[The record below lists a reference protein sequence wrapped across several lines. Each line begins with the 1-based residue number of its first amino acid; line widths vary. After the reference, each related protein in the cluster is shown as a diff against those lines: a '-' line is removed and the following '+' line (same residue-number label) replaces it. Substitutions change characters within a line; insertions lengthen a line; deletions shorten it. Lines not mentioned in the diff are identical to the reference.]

1 MKIQSSGDQK
11 KIHISISGSIN
22 QTGAE
27 ELKKHLNGLNL
38 EHTTEVVIDFAKV
51 SYIGS
56 AGVGK
61 FLLLYKNLVI
71 DDARIFSTA
80 FYLPCQAEGGD
91 HFFLRTLTTD
101 DDVPLQKTIV
111 SLKDQSGHQVG
122 CILRSVITDEN
133 CDGHL
138 NGGSRNFFIEPFF
151 RI

>member
-1 MKIQSSGDQK
+1 MKIQTSGDQE

-38 EHTTEVVIDFAKV
+38 EHTTEVVIDFAKI

-71 DDARIFSTA
+71 EDARIRMINVPSDIYSLLMDMKLDEIFS
-80 FYLPCQAEGGD
+80 
-91 HFFLRTLTTD
+91 
-101 DDVPLQKTIV
+101 
-111 SLKDQSGHQVG
+111 
-122 CILRSVITDEN
+122 
-133 CDGHL
+133 
-138 NGGSRNFFIEPFF
+138 IEKGK
-151 RI
+151 